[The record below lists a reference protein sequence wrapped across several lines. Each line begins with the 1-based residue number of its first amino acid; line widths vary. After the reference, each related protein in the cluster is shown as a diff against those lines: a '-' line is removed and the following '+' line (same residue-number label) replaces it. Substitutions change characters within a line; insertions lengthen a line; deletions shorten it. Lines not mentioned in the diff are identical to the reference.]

1 MIEGIARGTAA
12 AVAAAV
18 LVCPVKAQT
27 VADRIGEIRDGAVR
41 MSFAAR
47 DGVCGRGDR
56 TRIVSRTKRSD
67 ERWSGCDAGLI
78 RVALYLVDGTV
89 VDLETHVGGRWR
101 SGGGGVDLGT
111 VPALEAADYLMTL
124 AAVVDSDPG
133 KEAVFAA
140 SLADSATVW
149 PELERLARD
158 RSRPEEIR
166 RQAIFWMGHAVDDD
180 VVDALT
186 GMLGA
191 FSSDRLNEHVVMA
204 LSQHGGPRV
213 ADVLQDL
220 AVDETA
226 SVALRG
232 RAVFWLGQM
241 KESTPALIELYDRLE
256 STELR
261 ERVIFAYAHKRN
273 DEDAMEELMALARS
287 ETNGELRGKAI
298 FWLGQVRDP
307 RAVQFLAELI
317 NR

>member
-1 MIEGIARGTAA
+1 VIERIAQSTAA

-18 LVCPVKAQT
+18 LVCPLKAQT
-27 VADRIGEIRDGAVR
+27 VADRIGEIRNGTVH

-47 DGVCGRGDR
+47 EGVCVRGDR

-67 ERWSGCDAGLI
+67 ERWNGCDAGSV

-101 SGGGGVDLGT
+101 GGGGGVDLGT
-111 VPALEAADYLMTL
+111 VPAPEAADYLITL

-149 PELERLARD
+149 PGLERLARD

-166 RQAIFWMGHAVDDD
+166 RQAIFW
-180 VVDALT
+180 
-186 GMLGA
+186 
-191 FSSDRLNEHVVMA
+191 
-204 LSQHGGPRV
+204 
-213 ADVLQDL
+213 
-220 AVDETA
+220 
-226 SVALRG
+226 
-232 RAVFWLGQM
+232 LGQVE
-241 KESTPALIELYDRLE
+241 ESTPALIELYDRLE
-256 STELR
+256 RAELR
-261 ERVIFAYAHKRN
+261 ERVIFAYAQKRN
-273 DEDAMEELMALARS
+273 DAAALDELIGIARS
-287 ETNGELRGKAI
+287 EPDWELRGKAI